1 MSLEWQLLSFSEL
14 TSSQLYQVLA
24 LRSEVFVVE
33 QTCPYQDI
41 DGLDQKA
48 WHLLGLQTNQLQ
60 KSAGA
65 IESPKDSESIDNI
78 NNGLIAYM
86 RIFAP
91 GQHYQQSSMG
101 RIITKQSARGQNVGR
116 ALVEKGLQSIEQLFA
131 TKACKIQAQS
141 YLKQFYQSFGFE
153 QISEEYLEDDIP
165 HIDMLR
171 QS

>member
-1 MSLEWQLLSFSEL
+1 MSIEWQLLTFSEL
-14 TSSQLYQVLA
+14 TPSQLYQLLA

-48 WHLLGLQTNQLQ
+48 WHLLGFKPNKL
-60 KSAGA
+60 A
-65 IESPKDSESIDNI
+65 ESTCSMENEEDSNESDR
-78 NNGLIAYM
+78 LVAYM

-91 GQHYQQSSMG
+91 GQHYQQSCMG
-101 RIITKQSARGQNVGR
+101 RIITKQNARGQNIGR
-116 ALVEKGLQSIEQLFA
+116 ELVEKGLESIAQLFD
-131 TKACKIQAQS
+131 TQDCKIQAQS
-141 YLKQFYQSFGFE
+141 YLKHFYQSFGFK

-171 QS
+171 Q